1 MLALAGR
8 CIMLHMAAAQAC
20 MQEVTSKGANGI
32 CYQNLQDFK
41 V

>member
-20 MQEVTSKGANGI
+20 MQEVTSNGI